1 MLGITSGSELFRN
14 RRNQTAKKK
23 KEMPCEFRLNYLS
36 MKMAQ
41 TFQLKKSNFDLT

>member
-1 MLGITSGSELFRN
+1 MLGITSGSELEESN
-14 RRNQTAKKK
+14 CKKK

>member
-23 KEMPCEFRLNYLS
+23 EMACEFRLNYLS